1 MQFYQQGSGQQARKT
16 APLKI
21 FLHMCCAPCTV
32 YPLRAL
38 EAEEVQIIGFF
49 FNPNI
54 HPFQEYRRRI
64 ETVRQF
70 AAQATLEVIYR
81 DDYDVVRFLRQV
93 VFRESER
100 CRFCYHLRLEAA
112 AQRAKESRMDAFTT
126 TLLYSR
132 RQNHELIRQLGEE
145 VGKQVGIPFLY
156 RDFRQGWRDG
166 IERSKALGLYRQ
178 NYCGCIYSEQERFQK
193 GAG

>member
-1 MQFYQQGSGQQARKT
+1 
-16 APLKI
+16 
-21 FLHMCCAPCTV
+21 MCCAPCTV

-38 EAEEVQIIGFF
+38 DAEEVRVFGFF

-54 HPFQEYRRRI
+54 HPFQEYQRRM

-70 AAQATLEVIYR
+70 AAQAALEVIYR
-81 DDYDVVRFLRQV
+81 DEYDVVRFLRQI

-112 AQRAKESRMDAFTT
+112 AQLAGKSRMDAFTT

-156 RDFRQGWRDG
+156 RDFRQGWQDG
-166 IERSKALGLYRQ
+166 IERSKLLGLYRQ
-178 NYCGCIYSEQERFQK
+178 KYCGCIYSEQERFQK
-193 GAG
+193 RGRSEGSPSQAP

>member
-1 MQFYQQGSGQQARKT
+1 V
-16 APLKI
+16 KI
-21 FLHMCCAPCTV
+21 LLHMCCAPCSV

-38 EAEEVQIIGFF
+38 KGEDVRVFGFF

-54 HPFQEYRRRI
+54 HPYQEYQRRM

-70 AAQATLEVIYR
+70 AAQAALEVIYR
-81 DDYDVVRFLRQV
+81 DEYDVVRFLRRMI
-93 VFRESER
+93 FRESER
-100 CRFCYHLRLEAA
+100 CRWCYQLRLEAA
-112 AQRAKESRMDAFTT
+112 AQLAGQSHMDAFTT

-156 RDFRQGWRDG
+156 RDFRQGWREG

-193 GAG
+193 RPE

>member
-1 MQFYQQGSGQQARKT
+1 MRVFA
-16 APLKI
+16 
-21 FLHMCCAPCTV
+21 
-32 YPLRAL
+32 
-38 EAEEVQIIGFF
+38 FF

-54 HPFQEYRRRI
+54 HPYQEYQRRL

-70 AAQATLEVIYR
+70 AAQAALEVIYR
-81 DDYDVVRFLRQV
+81 DEYHVVRFLRQV

-112 AQRAKESRMDAFTT
+112 ARLAEKSRMDAFTT

-132 RQNHELIRQLGEE
+132 RQNHELVRQLGED
-145 VGKQVGIPFLY
+145 VGRQVGIPFLY
-156 RDFRQGWRDG
+156 RDFRQGWREG
-166 IERSKALGLYRQ
+166 IQRSKDLGLYRQ

-193 GAG
+193 RPK